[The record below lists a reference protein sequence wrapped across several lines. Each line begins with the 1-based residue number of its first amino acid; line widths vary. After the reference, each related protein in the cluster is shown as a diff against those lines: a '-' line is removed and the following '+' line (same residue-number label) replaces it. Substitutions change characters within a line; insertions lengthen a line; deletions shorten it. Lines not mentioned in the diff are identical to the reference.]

1 MDGVKDR
8 EFDASETC
16 RRSDRLVVSR
26 SLKDSFHYA
35 VTERNFPDVGDWI
48 ERDQQVTADRS
59 PRFGYPSGVFSS
71 RRRAASSTP
80 RCWRICLAI
89 TRRRSPR
96 ERYPSCKEV
105 WLIASSNDLDE
116 IGRAGAGL
124 PKTGAFGTTRIDP
137 RALGA
142 HKWGTPP

>member
-1 MDGVKDR
+1 VCFWDAVCDKTTEADGRRKDR
-8 EFDASETC
+8 EFDGSETC

-80 RCWRICLAI
+80 RFWRTYSAMML
-89 TRRRSPR
+89 RM
-96 ERYPSCKEV
+96 
-105 WLIASSNDLDE
+105 
-116 IGRAGAGL
+116 RA
-124 PKTGAFGTTRIDP
+124 R
-137 RALGA
+137 
-142 HKWGTPP
+142 